1 MSAAHPA
8 SRLTLAMDLD
18 RVEALSADLER
29 IAEDSDAAGAGGA
42 TQLIR
47 NLVALFKA
55 RVPHYHWVGV
65 YLLEGDELWLG
76 PFAGKPSPHA
86 RIPLGQGICGA
97 AAAAGHSILV
107 ADVQVDP
114 RYLACS
120 LDTRSE
126 IVVPIL
132 DGPAVLGEI
141 DIDSDQPQAFNEH
154 DQALLERAAS
164 LIAGAIARSSTPPR
178 WLQPEALHV

>member
-1 MSAAHPA
+1 
-8 SRLTLAMDLD
+8 MDLD

-29 IAEDSDAAGAGGA
+29 IAEDRGAAA
-42 TQLIR
+42 LMR
-47 NLVALFKA
+47 DLVGLFHA
-55 RVPHYHWVGV
+55 RVPHYHWVGI
-65 YLLEGDELWLG
+65 YLLEGNELRLG
-76 PFAGKPSPHA
+76 PYAGKPSPHV

-97 AAAAGHSILV
+97 AARAARSIIV
-107 ADVQVDP
+107 PDVRADE

-120 LDTRSE
+120 LETRSE

-132 DGPAVLGEI
+132 DGTRVLGEI

-164 LIAGAIARSSTPPR
+164 LIAGAIGRAPAPPR
-178 WLQPEALHV
+178 WEQPEALPH